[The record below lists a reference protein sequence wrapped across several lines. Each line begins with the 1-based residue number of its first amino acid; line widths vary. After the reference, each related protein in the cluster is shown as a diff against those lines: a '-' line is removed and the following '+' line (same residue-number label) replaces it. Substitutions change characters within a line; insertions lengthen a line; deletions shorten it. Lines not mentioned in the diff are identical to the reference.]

1 MGTLTVRKLD
11 TRIIDRLKAR
21 ARTRGHSLESEL
33 RDLHEIIESGVI
45 HGWHSF
51 EQSLIRLFKES
62 KITEETAMLYSVN
75 KPSMRK
81 AIDVAKK
88 QISPDDDS
96 PSDFRLNLDALHHGA

>member
-1 MGTLTVRKLD
+1 VLLG
-11 TRIIDRLKAR
+11 
-21 ARTRGHSLESEL
+21 ESDL

-75 KPSMRK
+75 KPAMRK
-81 AIDVAKK
+81 TIDVAKK
-88 QISPDDDS
+88 QMTPDDDS
-96 PSDFRLNLDALHHGA
+96 PSDFRLNLDALHNSA